1 MLTRDLVSQAKTG
14 SLMRAPNPLP
24 LPPHL
29 VANADIRASD
39 ADGRATADVR
49 ASDAG
54 GSATADIRV
63 SDAGGSSD

>member
-1 MLTRDLVSQAKTG
+1 MLTRDLVSHAKTG
-14 SLMRAPNPLP
+14 SLMRVPTP

-54 GSATADIRV
+54 GSATADIRD